1 MSDRDFDMKS
11 LLLEITDDIV
21 SHSIEELRQTDRL
34 NHAATTKL
42 LLNKEVTFRL
52 KAIAQELYGH
62 LIRDVASYPR
72 NHRHGLGRD
81 MHDGAS
87 ELLHLV
93 FD

>member
-1 MSDRDFDMKS
+1 MKS